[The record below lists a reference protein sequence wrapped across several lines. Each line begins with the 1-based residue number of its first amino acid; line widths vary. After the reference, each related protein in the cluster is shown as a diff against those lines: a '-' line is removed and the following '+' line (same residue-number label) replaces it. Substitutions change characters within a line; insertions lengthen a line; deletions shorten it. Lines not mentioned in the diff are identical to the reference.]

1 MLARLF
7 TVLIWTLAAASA
19 TFWGFKLFASAPAAR
34 PDVSAGSGSDS
45 NLPGSSE
52 LVRLLGGTAL
62 LNTPAAQVPAMS
74 SRFRLAAI
82 IAAPQASS
90 SGVALISVDGKTAR
104 VFRVGAAID
113 GDMVLQSV
121 GSRSASIGPAQGAPA
136 VVLEL
141 PVLPLPSSGP
151 APVPSAFIAGTGLPA
166 TQDAAVAPAA
176 TPSRKVTQGERASPG
191 RRLRLRGSSAG
202 DLPPLVGQPPED

>member
-7 TVLIWTLAAASA
+7 TAVIWILVAASA
-19 TFWGFKLFASAPAAR
+19 TFWGFKLFTSVPAAR
-34 PDVSAGSGSDS
+34 PGLSVASGGES
-45 NLPGSSE
+45 NVPGSSD

-62 LNTPAAQVPAMS
+62 VNTAAAQLPAMN

-82 IAAPQASS
+82 IASPRARS

-104 VFRVGAAID
+104 VFRVGAPID
-113 GDMVLQSV
+113 GNMVLQSV
-121 GSRSASIGPAQGAPA
+121 GARSASIGPAQGVAA

-141 PVLPLPSSGP
+141 PALSLPSSGP
-151 APVPSAFIAGTGLPA
+151 SPVPSAFVVGAGLPA
-166 TQDAAVAPAA
+166 AQDAAVTPAA
-176 TPSRKVTQGERASPG
+176 TPTHKVAPGERVSPG

-202 DLPPLVGQPPED
+202 DLPLVGQPPQD

>member
-7 TVLIWTLAAASA
+7 TVLIWALVAASA
-19 TFWGFKLFASAPAAR
+19 AFWGFKLFTNVPVAR
-34 PDVSAGSGSDS
+34 PDVSVGLRSES
-45 NLPGSSE
+45 NLPGSSD

-62 LNTPAAQVPAMS
+62 VNTVAAQVPAMN

-82 IAAPQASS
+82 IAAPRASS

-104 VFRVGAAID
+104 VFRVGAPVD
-113 GDMVLQSV
+113 GNMVLQSV
-121 GSRSASIGPAQGAPA
+121 GSRSASIGPAHGVPA

-141 PVLPLPSSGP
+141 PTVAVPSSGP
-151 APVPSAFIAGTGLPA
+151 APVPSAFVPGAGLAAAQDTAVVPA
-166 TQDAAVAPAA
+166 TTPTRKVAP
-176 TPSRKVTQGERASPG
+176 GERASPG

-202 DLPPLVGQPPED
+202 DLPLVGQPAQD